1 MKRNKRSAIHSIFEE
16 CSKLSQ
22 DEFWRD
28 ILSKCSYNKFPSG
41 FMFKE
46 GHLTHRRGKRI
57 TKIYLSEDPEEA
69 LKQIMVFFK
78 EKDYICSD
86 KDKQRE
92 EEDVFEDSE
101 PLPEI
106 TDWNT
111 LKKKKK
117 LLEVVLNE
125 FIRERIKERDL
136 GKKERDQLTTVIN
149 IAMIQG
155 YFTNDTVL
163 MEKNCIATIVG
174 LDYDEESGLFSL
186 PTCERKIKVSKSTSR
201 RTETISARSKT
212 SVNFYSLWL
221 DFLKKD
227 VR

>member
-1 MKRNKRSAIHSIFEE
+1 MKRNKRSAIHPIFEE
-16 CSKLSQ
+16 CSKISQ
-22 DEFWRD
+22 DEFWHD
-28 ILSKCSYNKFPSG
+28 ILVKCSYNKFPSG

-46 GHLTHRRGKRI
+46 GHLTHRRGKKI
-57 TKIYLSEDPEEA
+57 TKVYLSEEPEEA
-69 LKQIMVFFK
+69 LGQIMVFFK
-78 EKDYICSD
+78 DKDHICSD
-86 KDKQRE
+86 KDKKKE
-92 EEDVFEDSE
+92 EQDIRLESE

-117 LLEVVLNE
+117 LLEIVLNE

-155 YFTNDTVL
+155 YFTNDTVIL
-163 MEKNCIATIVG
+163 EKNSIQTIVG
-174 LDYDEESGLFSL
+174 LDYDEDSGLFSL

-201 RTETISARSKT
+201 RTETLSSKNKHA
-212 SVNFYSLWL
+212 VNFYTLWL

-227 VR
+227 AR

>member
-16 CSKLSQ
+16 CSKISQ
-22 DEFWRD
+22 DDFWRD
-28 ILSKCSYNKFPSG
+28 ILGKCSYNKFPSG

-46 GHLTHRRGKRI
+46 GYLTHRRGKRI
-57 TKIYLSEDPEEA
+57 TKIYLSEDPQEA
-69 LKQIMVFFK
+69 LEQIMVFFK
-78 EKDYICSD
+78 EKDHICSD
-86 KDKQRE
+86 KDKERE
-92 EEDVFEDSE
+92 EEEVFRDCE

-117 LLEVVLNE
+117 LLEIVLNE
-125 FIRERIKERDL
+125 FVRERIKERGL
-136 GKKERDQLTTVIN
+136 GKKERNQLTTVIN

-155 YFTNDTVL
+155 YFTNDTVI
-163 MEKNCIATIVG
+163 MEKNCIETIVG

-201 RTETISARSKT
+201 RAETLSSK
-212 SVNFYSLWL
+212 SRNAVNFYTLWL

-227 VR
+227 AR